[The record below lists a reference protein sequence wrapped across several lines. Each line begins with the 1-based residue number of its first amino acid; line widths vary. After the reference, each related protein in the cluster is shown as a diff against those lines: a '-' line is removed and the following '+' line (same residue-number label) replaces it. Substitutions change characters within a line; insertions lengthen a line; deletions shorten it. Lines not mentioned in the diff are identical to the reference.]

1 MERTMS
7 KESISSVARAVGT
20 TVQTLNSFA
29 GKWALITGAS
39 SGLGLEFADLL
50 AAQKVNLVL
59 AARRQE
65 PMEKLASDLR
75 QKYGVDVLVE
85 AIDLGAP
92 GAAGRLKGSLDARS
106 VTIDIL
112 VNNAGYGLHGDFQEM
127 PIERTLDMIQLNITA
142 LTELTHLFGRDM
154 AARRSGHILLVASL
168 LAFQAVP
175 SYAAYAATKAYVLA
189 LGEALHDELRPHG
202 VVVTSLCPGH
212 TATGFDAAAS
222 ATASPLLRLLTMNPR
237 PVAASGI
244 RALLQGK
251 ATVIA
256 GLPNK
261 MAAFSNRLT
270 PRAMQRATMRR
281 IMGP

>member
-1 MERTMS
+1 MMS
-7 KESISSVARAVGT
+7 KESTRSATEARGAAVE
-20 TVQTLNSFA
+20 VMKSFA
-29 GKWALITGAS
+29 GKRALITGAS

-75 QKYGVDVLVE
+75 RKYGVDVLVE
-85 AIDLGAP
+85 PIDLASP
-92 GAAGRLKGSLDARS
+92 GAASRLKSSLDARS
-106 VTIDIL
+106 VAIDIL
-112 VNNAGYGLHGDFQEM
+112 VNNAGYGLHGDFLEIS
-127 PIERTLDMIQLNITA
+127 IERTVDMIQLNITA
-142 LTELTHLFGRDM
+142 LTELTYLFGRDM
-154 AARRSGHILLVASL
+154 ATRRSGHILLVASL
-168 LAFQAVP
+168 LGFQAVP

-189 LGEALHDELRPHG
+189 LGEALNDELRPHG

-212 TATGFDAAAS
+212 TATGFDAAAD
-222 ATASPLLRLLTMNPR
+222 ATASPLLRLLTMKPG

-251 ATVIA
+251 AMVVA
-256 GLPNK
+256 GLSNK
-261 MAAFSNRLT
+261 MVAFSNRLT
-270 PRAMQRATMRR
+270 PRSMQRATMRT